1 MGLHG
6 RGEWEGLEDS
16 EGRSRWGSGLE
27 LTEFESE
34 AAGDVGR
41 WESSQEDLPFL
52 AWVLGGQGA
61 ADRTG
66 GRTGT
71 WGGLRVLRAGPTAPT
86 PWLPRM
92 CPPHEGTVPP
102 LCTQG

>member
-6 RGEWEGLEDS
+6 IGEWEGLEDS

-41 WESSQEDLPFL
+41 
-52 AWVLGGQGA
+52 
-61 ADRTG
+61 
-66 GRTGT
+66 
-71 WGGLRVLRAGPTAPT
+71 
-86 PWLPRM
+86 
-92 CPPHEGTVPP
+92 
-102 LCTQG
+102 